1 MSTLLRIAWRN
12 LWRGWRR
19 SAVVVSAITVG
30 LAACLLLIA
39 WSHGWLE
46 QIVQTAVGTRL
57 GLVAVHAEGY
67 QANPDV
73 DRALGEGGRALVEA
87 SERFPGAHASPR
99 VLGDGLLQSARQ
111 SARVALIGVDPER
124 EARVSV
130 VARSFVSGAFPAP
143 VAPGARSLPGIAIG
157 AALAE
162 QIHAVLGEKLVVHAP
177 GEAGLGAFRVAGIF
191 ATGSPGFDKTAVFM
205 RLEDAQRLLELG
217 DRVDEIA
224 FSLDDAGRRPA
235 FLAFARAE
243 LPKVRPGEKLEILSW
258 EEREPRLAAML
269 GLMTNTAGVGYAAVF
284 AGMAFGIANA
294 LLMSVYERIRE
305 FGMLRALGL
314 HAGQLV
320 VMVLFESVLLT
331 VGGALLG
338 IAVGVGIVLLLGR
351 TGVDLGAWASSGLSQ
366 LGVGTV
372 VYPVIGRADLV
383 SPLLLA
389 LGTALLAAIWPAWK
403 AARLRPAE
411 AIRHV

>member
-1 MSTLLRIAWRN
+1 MATLLRIAWRN

-19 SAVVVSAITVG
+19 SAIVLSAITVG

-46 QIVQTAVGTRL
+46 QVVQMAVGTRL
-57 GLVAVHAEGY
+57 GQVAVHAEGY

-73 DRALGEGGRALVEA
+73 DRALADGGRALAEA
-87 SERFPGAHASPR
+87 AERFPGAHASPR
-99 VLGDGLLQSARQ
+99 VLGDGLVQSARQ

-130 VARSFVSGAFPAP
+130 VGRSFTEGTFPAP
-143 VAPGARSLPGIAIG
+143 LAAGARSLPGIAIG
-157 AALAE
+157 APLAD
-162 QIHAVLGEKLVVHAP
+162 QLHAVLGGKLVVHAP

-191 ATGSPGFDKTAVFM
+191 RTGSPGFDKTAVYV

-217 DRVDEIA
+217 DRVNEVA
-224 FSLDDAGRRPA
+224 FALDDSRTRPA
-235 FLAFARAE
+235 FLEFARAE
-243 LPKVRPGEKLEILSW
+243 LPRVRPGEKLEVLSW

-269 GLMTNTAGVGYAAVF
+269 GLMTNTAWVGYAAVF

-294 LLMSVYERIRE
+294 LLMSVYERIHE
-305 FGMLRALGL
+305 FGVLRALGL
-314 HAGQLV
+314 RASQLV
-320 VMVLFESVLLT
+320 WMVLFESVLLT
-331 VGGALLG
+331 VGGALVG
-338 IAVGVGIVLLLGR
+338 IALGVSLVLLLGR
-351 TGVDLGAWASSGLSQ
+351 VGVDLGSLAGGMSQ
-366 LGVGTV
+366 LGISSV
-372 VYPVIGRADLV
+372 VYPAMGEADLI

-389 LGTALLAAIWPAWK
+389 LGTALVAAIWPAWK

>member
-19 SAVVVSAITVG
+19 SAIVVSAITVG
-30 LAACLLLIA
+30 LSACLLLIA

-67 QANPDV
+67 QASPDV
-73 DRALGEGGRALVEA
+73 ARSLGDGGRALVLA
-87 SERFPGAHASPR
+87 AERFPGAHASPR
-99 VLGDGLLQSARQ
+99 VLGDGLIQSARQ
-111 SARVALIGVDPER
+111 SARVALVGVEPER

-130 VARSFVSGAFPAP
+130 VARSFVAGSFPPASE
-143 VAPGARSLPGIAIG
+143 PGARSLPGLALG
-157 AALAE
+157 AELAE
-162 QIHAVLGEKLVVHAP
+162 LLHAKLGEKLVVHAP

-191 ATGSPGFDKTAVFM
+191 ATGSTGFDKTTVFL

-217 DRVDEIA
+217 DRVNEVA
-224 FSLDDAGRRPA
+224 FALDDKRMAPA

-243 LPKVRPGEKLEILSW
+243 LPKVRPGERLEVLSW
-258 EEREPRLAAML
+258 EQREPRLAAML
-269 GLMTNTAGVGYAAVF
+269 GLMTNTAWVGYAAVF
-284 AGMAFGIANA
+284 AGMTFGIANA

-305 FGMLRALGL
+305 FGVLRALGL
-314 HAGQLV
+314 RAVQLV
-320 VMVLFESVLLT
+320 WLVLMEAVLLT
-331 VGGALLG
+331 VGGALAGIGLG
-338 IAVGVGIVLLLGR
+338 VASVLALGRVGIDLGDFAGGLGR
-351 TGVDLGAWASSGLSQ
+351 
-366 LGVGTV
+366 LGVASV
-372 VYPVIGRADLV
+372 VYPTLDGADLV

>member
-1 MSTLLRIAWRN
+1 MATLLLIAWRN

-19 SAVVVSAITVG
+19 SAIVMSAITVG

-46 QIVQTAVGTRL
+46 QVVQTAVGTRL
-57 GLVAVHAEGY
+57 GQVAVHAEGY

-73 DRALGEGGRALVEA
+73 DRTLGDGGRALA
-87 SERFPGAHASPR
+87 DAAERFPGAHASPR
-99 VLGDGLLQSARQ
+99 VLGDGLVQSARQ
-111 SARVALIGVDPER
+111 SARVSLIGVDPER
-124 EARVSV
+124 EARVSIV
-130 VARSFVSGAFPAP
+130 GHSFSAGGFPAP
-143 VAPGARSLPGIAIG
+143 LAPGARSLPGIAIG
-157 AALAE
+157 VPLAE
-162 QIHAVLGEKLVVHAP
+162 QLHAVLGEKLVVHAP
-177 GEAGLGAFRVAGIF
+177 GEAGLGAFRVSGIF
-191 ATGSPGFDKTAVFM
+191 QTGSPGFDKTSVFL

-217 DRVDEIA
+217 DRVNEVA
-224 FSLDDAGRRPA
+224 FALDDSRARPA

-243 LPKVRPGEKLEILSW
+243 LPRARPDEKLEILSW

-269 GLMTNTAGVGYAAVF
+269 GLMTNTAWVGYAAVF

-305 FGMLRALGL
+305 FGVLRALGL
-314 HAGQLV
+314 RPRQLV
-320 VMVLFESVLLT
+320 WMVLLESFLLT

-338 IAVGVGIVLLLGR
+338 IAAGVSLALLLGR
-351 TGVDLGAWASSGLSQ
+351 TGVDLGSLAGGMSQ
-366 LGVGTV
+366 LGVTAV
-372 VYPVIGRADLV
+372 VYPVINRADLV

-389 LGTALLAAIWPAWK
+389 LGTALVAAIWPAWK